1 MKELNKDNYKL
12 QEEKIIKCIDCGKEF
27 IITGN
32 SKRTRCNDCYKEYRK
47 QYKIKNQQKHRE
59 NTENK

>member
-1 MKELNKDNYKL
+1 MKELNKDNYKP

-32 SKRTRCNDCYKEYRK
+32 SKRARCNNCYKEYRK
-47 QYKIKNQQKHRE
+47 QQVKLAKEKWKEKQN
-59 NTENK
+59 N